1 MPEFD
6 AKLWEERHDN
16 LIKKDEAQD
25 KTLED
30 HENRI
35 GSLEKSD
42 VKQES
47 KIDNLCE
54 KLDGLIA
61 SNNKIFYALLTGMAG
76 ILVKLVFFK

>member
-1 MPEFD
+1 MNNEIVELKINEHTE
-6 AKLWEERHDN
+6 KLEN
-16 LIKKDEAQD
+16 
-25 KTLED
+25 

-42 VKQES
+42 IKQEN
-47 KIDNLCE
+47 KIDSLCE

-76 ILVKLVFFK
+76 ILVKIVFFN